1 MGAARPG
8 LLRMPPG
15 QLDLFAPEPSAPT
28 GFRRWAEAIPWEV
41 ERAILAASATMDFAA
56 FAFRGH
62 AERRRVVSFGRAYDF
77 EREALRDAP
86 PIPPFLLAL
95 RWRVAALAGLAPE
108 TLGQALVTE
117 YPPGAAI
124 GWHRDKAVFFG
135 DVLGVPLGAPRLFR
149 LRRRAGGSWQRASL
163 RLEPRSAYLLRGP
176 AMTEWEHS
184 IPPIAEGLRHSV
196 TFRTLRGT

>member
-1 MGAARPG
+1 
-8 LLRMPPG
+8 MPAG
-15 QLDLFAPEPSAPT
+15 QPDLFAAAPALPP
-28 GFRRWAEAIPWEV
+28 GLRHWDEAVPREE
-41 ERAILAASATMDFAA
+41 ERALLEAFAALDFAA
-56 FAFRGH
+56 FAFHGH
-62 AERRRVVSFGRAYDF
+62 LGRRRVVSFGRAYDF
-77 EREALRDAP
+77 ERDALRGAP

-95 RWRVAALAGLAPE
+95 RGRVAALAGLAPE

-124 GWHRDKAVFFG
+124 GWHRDKAVFG
-135 DVLGVPLGAPRLFR
+135 DVLGVSLGAHCVFR
-149 LRRRAGGSWQRASL
+149 LRRRAGASWRRASL

-176 AMTEWEHS
+176 ARTEWEHS

>member
-1 MGAARPG
+1 
-8 LLRMPPG
+8 MPAG
-15 QLDLFAPEPSAPT
+15 QLDLFAPAPALPP
-28 GFRRWAEAIPWEV
+28 GLRHWDEAVPREE
-41 ERAILAASATMDFAA
+41 ERALLEACAALDFAA
-56 FAFRGH
+56 FSFHGH
-62 AERRRVVSFGRAYDF
+62 VGRRRVVSFGWAYDF

-95 RWRVAALAGLAPE
+95 RERIAALAGLAPE

-124 GWHRDKAVFFG
+124 GWHRDKAVFG
-135 DVLGVPLGAPRLFR
+135 DVLGVSLGAPCLFR
-149 LRRRAGGSWQRASL
+149 LRRKAGASWQRASL

-176 AMTEWEHS
+176 ARTEWEHS

-196 TFRTLRGT
+196 TFRTLRAA

>member
-1 MGAARPG
+1 
-8 LLRMPPG
+8 MPAG
-15 QLDLFAPEPSAPT
+15 QLDLFAPAPALPP
-28 GFRRWAEAIPWEV
+28 GLRHWDEAVPREE
-41 ERAILAASATMDFAA
+41 ERALLEACAALDFAA
-56 FAFRGH
+56 FAFHGH
-62 AERRRVVSFGRAYDF
+62 LGRRRVVSFGRAYDF

-95 RWRVAALAGLAPE
+95 RGRVAALAGLAPE

-124 GWHRDKAVFFG
+124 GWHRDKAVFG
-135 DVLGVPLGAPRLFR
+135 DVLGVSLGAPCLFR
-149 LRRRAGGSWQRASL
+149 LRRKAGASWQRASL

-176 AMTEWEHS
+176 ARTEWEHS